1 MYKAAVITVSDTCSR
16 GEAEDIS
23 GAKLAQA
30 VSGIPASVEM
40 KLIVPD
46 EEDQIAAALRNGVAK
61 ELDFIFTT
69 GGTGIS
75 PRDVTPEATREVL
88 EKEIPGI
95 GELLRLESLKFT
107 KMAAL
112 SRGIAGIAGKTL
124 IVNLPGSPKAVV
136 ECIQILMP
144 VLRHAPDM
152 LAGKKH

>member
-1 MYKAAVITVSDTCSR
+1 MYKAAVITVSDSCSR

-23 GAKLAQA
+23 GSKLAEA
-30 VSGIPASVEM
+30 VSEIPASVEI

-46 EEDQIAAALRNGVAK
+46 ETDQIAAVLREGVAK

-95 GELLRLESLKFT
+95 GELLRLESLKIT
-107 KMAAL
+107 KSAAL
-112 SRGIAGIAGKTL
+112 SRGTAGIAGKTL
-124 IVNLPGSPKAVV
+124 IINLPGSPKAVV
-136 ECIQILMP
+136 ECMQILMP